1 MAGVFRR
8 EAVEGQRH
16 DWLGS
21 IQLVRP
27 VSLTVLTL
35 LVVVASLAVG
45 ALLVEG
51 RYTRKARVAGFL
63 VPDRGVIRLVPPQ
76 SGTVLESHVAE
87 GRAVRQGDVLFVL
100 AIDQATAQGDAVQ
113 TTLATR
119 EQHTH
124 CLLPPCRRDAHLE
137 NQRAER

>member
-35 LVVVASLAVG
+35 LVVVATLAVG

-51 RYTRKARVAGFL
+51 RYTRKAREN
-63 VPDRGVIRLVPPQ
+63 D
-76 SGTVLESHVAE
+76 
-87 GRAVRQGDVLFVL
+87 
-100 AIDQATAQGDAVQ
+100 AICILLCK
-113 TTLATR
+113 TTYT
-119 EQHTH
+119 
-124 CLLPPCRRDAHLE
+124 LLLCSNGLPLKVTFCHACVFCRRQADASL
-137 NQRAER
+137 AG